1 MFIPPQKPPPS
12 SSTSHLKR
20 ISNAMFTIFN
30 EMMMSTVY
38 GRSPPQMD
46 KSKKV
51 RLFMKQNKLLVQ
63 NISFKVAPRYLFYR
77 LMKATGHTKNY
88 IGSLLVFILDMPC
101 WIRVVANSL
110 LHNVTRGTIR
120 CMLLG
125 LSCRQS
131 WPRCHKKSQ
140 RLKVVFSH
148 GAPCL

>member
-12 SSTSHLKR
+12 SLTSHLKR
-20 ISNAMFTIFN
+20 ISNAMFTISN
-30 EMMMSTVY
+30 EMTMSTVY

-51 RLFMKQNKLLVQ
+51 RLFMKQNKLLFTK
-63 NISFKVAPRYLFYR
+63 ISFKIASYLFYR

-88 IGSLLVFILDMPC
+88 IGGLLVFILDMPC
-101 WIRVVANSL
+101 CIRVVASSL
-110 LHNVTRGTIR
+110 LHNGTRGTIR

-131 WPRCHKKSQ
+131 WPRCHKS
-140 RLKVVFSH
+140 LNV
-148 GAPCL
+148 